1 MKLSFKERQELD
13 QIVATLTDY
22 DNEQISNQV
31 DRLVAKANPLISAL
45 LDFQPDEFTKDAV
58 SIMEDGEALEA
69 AFIAVIEE
77 RVKWEYALGIFMNRH
92 SYKGAA

>member
-13 QIVATLTDY
+13 QIVAALTDY

-45 LDFQPDEFTKDAV
+45 HDFQHDEFTKDAV
-58 SIMEDGEALEA
+58 SIMEDGEVLEA

-77 RVKWEYALGIFMNRH
+77 RIKWEYALGIFMNRH

>member
-45 LDFQPDEFTKDAV
+45 HGFQPDEFTKDAV
-58 SIMEDGEALEA
+58 SIMEDGEVLEA

-77 RVKWEYALGIFMNRH
+77 RIKWEYALGIFMNRH